1 MVDGEWFRKGQERKS
16 AIPCLLSLITGRG
29 AAPSGG
35 TMKAKLCS
43 FTTGTDKLRIEGS
56 GPPGLV
62 DSEWWIV
69 DGSERDKER
78 RCNNSGDK

>member
-1 MVDGEWFRKGQERKS
+1 
-16 AIPCLLSLITGRG
+16 
-29 AAPSGG
+29 
-35 TMKAKLCS
+35 MKAKSYS

-69 DGSERDKER
+69 DGSERDKEMEMGGETQR
-78 RCNNSGDK
+78 NHQCQPGVQDGKIVSFVQFRKSQKV